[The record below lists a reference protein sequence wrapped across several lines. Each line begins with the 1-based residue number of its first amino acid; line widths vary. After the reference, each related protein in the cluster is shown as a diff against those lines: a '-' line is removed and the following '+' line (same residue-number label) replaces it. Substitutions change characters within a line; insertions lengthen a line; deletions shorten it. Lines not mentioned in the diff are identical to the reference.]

1 MSLFP
6 IALKLNDRRCLV
18 VGAGKVGTE
27 KIFGLVDAGALVHV
41 VDPAPS
47 KAVREMAWAGQIELR
62 HGEYRVCDLAS
73 VFLAV
78 AATSNAD
85 LNRRIFEDALAR
97 GILVNVVDVPE
108 LCDFYY
114 PATIRRGALT
124 VAVSTEGESP
134 ILAQRLRDEISDLL
148 PEEFEEA
155 VARIG
160 SERRRILATYEPGEH
175 RRQLLRDLVYPLRA
189 ERFA

>member
-6 IALKLNDRRCLV
+6 IALKLTGRRCLI
-18 VGAGKVGTE
+18 VGAGKIGADKVL
-27 KIFGLVDAGALVHV
+27 GLLDAGALVRV

-47 KAVREMAWAGQIELR
+47 KMIREMAWAGQVELR

-78 AATSNAD
+78 AATSNAE
-85 LNRRIFEDALAR
+85 LNRRIFEDARAR

-124 VAVSTEGESP
+124 VAISTEGESP

-148 PEEFEEA
+148 PDELDEA

-175 RRQLLRDLVYPLRA
+175 RRRLLRDLVYPVRV
-189 ERFA
+189 ERSA